1 MIVEACAIATVD
13 ALWRLDGLD
22 HAGIEDPVAA
32 LALGPRPQPEL
43 LLVGGRPVVAEGRLT
58 TADEDTIA
66 QELATASR
74 RMQEVAV

>member
-58 TADEDTIA
+58 TADEH
-66 QELATASR
+66 
-74 RMQEVAV
+74 EVAADLERVSRLVTV